1 MTFQTVNVT
10 LDSYILLDVYAEY
23 ALYKNKIKVFADL
36 RNIANSKYNETAGF
50 NTLGFNG
57 YGGVRFNF

>member
-1 MTFQTVNVT
+1 MNVV

-36 RNIANSKYNETAGF
+36 RNVADSKYNETAGF